1 MSEDQARALLIG
13 LYLDKAEQAYHASAR
28 AVEDGD
34 PFTALNRLYYACFY
48 ALTAALLADGRQFV
62 KHSGVRSA
70 LNQYLVHAGSLSD
83 EVGEFYNRLFDDRH
97 RADYDP
103 RAVFE
108 IADVQER
115 LLVARGF
122 LDQMRRLATP
132 RTT

>member
-1 MSEDQARALLIG
+1 MSEDQARFTLIG
-13 LYLDKAEQAYHASAR
+13 LYLDKAEQAYGASTR

-34 PFTALNRLYYACFY
+34 VFTAINRLYYACFY
-48 ALTAALLADGRQFV
+48 ALTAALLANGKQFV

-70 LNQYLVHAGSLSD
+70 LNQYLVHAGSLGD

-103 RAVFE
+103 RAVFD

-115 LLVARGF
+115 LGVARAF
-122 LDQMRRLATP
+122 LDQMRLLADP
-132 RTT
+132 RTK